1 MLIQLLKWFSTY
13 LQNLPEEYFKLPL
26 GQQFTK
32 AMILNGG
39 EGARFGASESWGYRG
54 VCYNSPHVIGYN
66 SLTVP
71 PRFHAERK
79 WFREQMI
86 DVGP

>member
-1 MLIQLLKWFSTY
+1 MQPSYRKYQAFRGHLLIQLLKWFSTY

-39 EGARFGASESWGYRG
+39 EGAHFGASESWEYGG
-54 VCYNSPHVIGYN
+54 VCHNSPHMSGYN
-66 SLTVP
+66 SLIP
-71 PRFHAERK
+71 C
-79 WFREQMI
+79 
-86 DVGP
+86 